1 MLLIIFCYHLD
12 CPASSITF
20 VTVFALFC
28 FSRYGDDASD
38 VTGDA
43 MAAAGNTAQVCKFLL
58 QNAVAPTKRGIS
70 KLVFFKEGL
79 LLLSISCY
87 FIKSEKINTFL

>member
-12 CPASSITF
+12 CPASSITS
-20 VTVFALFC
+20 VTVFALF
-28 FSRYGDDASD
+28 FFYRYGDDASD

-58 QNAVAPTKRGIS
+58 QYAVAPTKRGIS
-70 KLVFFKEGL
+70 KLVFLKRDFCDCQFHTTL
-79 LLLSISCY
+79 LRL
-87 FIKSEKINTFL
+87 KKINTFL